1 MSHGCRALVIS
12 CLDYRLHH
20 ALHDWA
26 DKRYGPTGYD
36 LVHLAGG
43 GGALLQEDTKAAVLK
58 QVEISHRLHSI
69 SEVVLVNHMDC
80 GAYGGSAAFQNDET
94 AERAR
99 YTTDLGQAA
108 NLITAQFPDLKIIKV
123 IETLGGGVEMIG

>member
-12 CLDYRLHH
+12 CIDYRLHH
-20 ALHDWA
+20 ALHTWA
-26 DKRYGPTGYD
+26 DKLYGPTGYD

-58 QVEISHRLHSI
+58 QVEISNRLHGI
-69 SEVVLVNHMDC
+69 SEVVLVNHLDC
-80 GAYGGSAAFQNDET
+80 GAYGGSAAFQNDEA

-99 YTTDLGQAA
+99 HAADLGQASD
-108 NLITAQFPDLKIIKV
+108 LITAQFPDLKIMKML
-123 IETLGGGVEMIG
+123 ETLGGDVEMI